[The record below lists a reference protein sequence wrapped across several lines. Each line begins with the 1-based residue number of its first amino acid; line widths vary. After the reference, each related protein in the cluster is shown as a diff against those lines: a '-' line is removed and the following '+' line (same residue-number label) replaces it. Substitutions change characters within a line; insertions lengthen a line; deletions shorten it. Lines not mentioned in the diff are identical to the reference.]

1 MKFTNKM
8 LLLALLSTALVA
20 CGKKEEPAAPATPAA
35 TAPAAT
41 PAPAAETTP
50 APATPAPATPAP
62 TAPVAAS
69 TDTPAAAS
77 GLPEACEAYLTRAT
91 ACYEKAASAN
101 AAAVD
106 QMKQGLEQ
114 VRTQWN
120 AVPDKSQLG
129 AACTMANDQFAQTV
143 TMLKCE

>member
-41 PAPAAETTP
+41 PAAETTP
-50 APATPAPATPAP
+50 APVAPVA

-77 GLPEACEAYLTRAT
+77 GLPEACEAYLTRAA

>member
-1 MKFTNKM
+1 MKLTNKM

-41 PAPAAETTP
+41 APA
-50 APATPAPATPAP
+50 ATPAP
-62 TAPVAAS
+62 TAQTTPAPVAPATPVAS
-69 TDTPAAAS
+69 TDAPVA
-77 GLPEACEAYLTRAT
+77 GDLPEACEAYLARAA